1 MIGKHLS
8 NQLMIGKL
16 FSQKLMKEKHLSN
29 QMVIEK
35 HPSNQM
41 KIGKHLSNQ
50 LMIGKLFSHQLM
62 KEKHL
67 SNQMVIGKHPSNQKK
82 IGKHLSN
89 QLMIGITYPTNW
101 SKGALLA
108 FLGQKSHC
116 FRELCFT
123 EGLEEAV
130 APLSTCRFSKK
141 VLNPAHPTPTCWS
154 TVLTKGCLH
163 RRSMETESKAKCRR
177 FGLGARSNAT
187 LEIFGVIV

>member
-1 MIGKHLS
+1 MIGKYLS
-8 NQLMIGKL
+8 NPLM
-16 FSQKLMKEKHLSN
+16 
-29 QMVIEK
+29 
-35 HPSNQM
+35 
-41 KIGKHLSNQ
+41 IGKHLSNQ

-67 SNQMVIGKHPSNQKK
+67 SNQMVIGQHPSNQKK

-130 APLSTCRFSKK
+130 APLSTCWFIKK
-141 VLNPAHPTPTCWS
+141 ILTPAHNTPTCWS
-154 TVLTKGCLH
+154 TVLTKGCLYH
-163 RRSMETESKAKCRR
+163 SMRESDFNGRR
-177 FGLGARSNAT
+177 FISIVVAELKFAELKPFAEVFHLFLVRGL
-187 LEIFGVIV
+187 LWVEFF